1 MRTLHKNILILVFI
15 VFFTQGCAAIGSWT
29 DAQKACANDPACLSD
44 AKGYA
49 KIGEA
54 VASGFGPVAAGGTGA
69 GIMFI
74 ALGLLGLRKKKE
86 ETK

>member
-1 MRTLHKNILILVFI
+1 MRTLHKKFLILVSI

-29 DAQKACANDPACLSD
+29 DAQKTCANDPACLSE

-54 VASGFGPVAAGGTGA
+54 VASGFGPVVVGGTGA
-69 GIMFI
+69 SIMFI
-74 ALGLLGLRKKKE
+74 ALGILGLKKKKE
-86 ETK
+86 EK